1 MIFLSKKIYILYLV
15 SLSGLISSYT
25 NASENKCQSDNIN
38 QNLNCFLKNNDFLEN
53 ELINKGNNREKDV
66 KKWEKEISNKCEGYL
81 NYGLGEGP
89 ALARESC
96 YNQEYKSRLGN
107 LSHSKKNIE
116 RPKNLKNND
125 GFYITPLPYNSNNH
139 INCIL
144 LEEKNSCSQIN
155 LINST
160 NLIKVYNFIN
170 PSYGDSV
177 IFPETNNGVL
187 LIASPSISENESP
200 EINLM
205 TVNKFGLVKSIT
217 LDVSKNI
224 LINQNYE
231 VFYKESGQNHKLR
244 LNEEGRFVK

>member
-1 MIFLSKKIYILYLV
+1 MYILYLV
-15 SLSGLISSYT
+15 SLSGLISSCT

-38 QNLNCFLKNNDFLEN
+38 QNLNCVLKNNDFLKN

-96 YNQEYKSRLGN
+96 YNQEYRSRLSN
-107 LSHSKKNIE
+107 LSHPKKNIE
-116 RPKNLKNND
+116 RPKNLKNDD
-125 GFYITPLPYNSNNH
+125 GFYITSLPYNSNNH

-155 LINST
+155 LIDST

-177 IFPETNNGVL
+177 IFPETRNGILVV
-187 LIASPSISENESP
+187 ASPSSSEGESP
-200 EINLM
+200 EINLT
-205 TVNKFGLVKSIT
+205 TVNKFGLVKTIT
-217 LDVSKNI
+217 LDASKNI
-224 LINQNYE
+224 LITKNYE
-231 VFYKESGQNHKLR
+231 VLYKEYGKDHKFK
-244 LNEEGRFVK
+244 LNSEGELVK